1 MSRTT
6 SVRRRVAG
14 FITASAVFCV
24 ALSGGGPTAAAAD
37 EVKDSGSA
45 TSSGLTYALPD
56 GYRTQREFQQ
66 ELDGL
71 RHVAGQLRTGTDD
84 GRRPGYAGIEIN
96 SHRRSVTLYWHGTLP
111 RDVKRLVASQRERA
125 PVELRSAPH
134 SRRQLLDAADRV
146 VRDAQARGDRSVLRV
161 GVPVDG
167 SALQVGVAEQGQD
180 ARLAVIADDVRLAV
194 TTERPARAL
203 FSRVADTAPF
213 WGGARILNTHTGGGC
228 STGFGVNSG
237 GSSAMLTAAH
247 CGANMV
253 PFVNGDFTSFVGL
266 AEQRSA
272 QADTMLIRTQTQGRV
287 YGGNSTASTSQPVA
301 GTSANI
307 VGDYMCTLGAYSG
320 GICDV
325 AVAAVDEFIF
335 TTVGLMGPLVRAEQV
350 QHTSAAGEGD
360 SGGPVISLTGPN
372 WSVLNANG
380 TISAGDDATRAPCVG
395 EQGRICA
402 WRIWYADVNQA
413 LARHGATLR

>member
-1 MSRTT
+1 MSRTA
-6 SVRRRVAG
+6 SLRRRAAG
-14 FITASAVFCV
+14 FIAASAVFCV
-24 ALSGGGPTAAAAD
+24 ALSGGGSAAAAD
-37 EVKDSGSA
+37 EGKDPSPDA
-45 TSSGLTYALPD
+45 SSRLTYALPD

-66 ELDGL
+66 VLDGL
-71 RHVAGQLRTGTDD
+71 RHVAGQLRTGTGD
-84 GRRPGYAGIEIN
+84 GRRHGYTGIEIN
-96 SHRRSVTLYWHGTLP
+96 SNRRSVTLYWHGALP

-125 PVELRSAPH
+125 PVEVRSAPY
-134 SRRQLLDAADRV
+134 SRRQLLDAAKRL
-146 VRDAQARGDRSVLRV
+146 VRETQASGDRSVLRV

-167 SALQVGVAEQGQD
+167 SALQVGVAEQGKD
-180 ARLAVIADDVRLAV
+180 ARLAAIAGDMQLAV

-203 FSRVADTAPF
+203 YSRVADTSPF

-237 GSSAMLTAAH
+237 GASAMLTAAH

-253 PFVNGDFTSFVGL
+253 PFVNGNSTTFVGL
-266 AEQRSA
+266 GEQHSA
-272 QADTMLIRTQTQGRV
+272 QADTMLIRTATQGRV

-301 GTSANI
+301 GTSANF

-320 GICDV
+320 DICDV

-335 TTVGLMGPLVRAEQV
+335 TTAGLMGPLVRAEQV
-350 QHTSAAGEGD
+350 QHTSAAGQGD

-380 TISAGDDATRAPCVG
+380 TISAGDDATRVPCVG